1 MKRRHIL
8 GIGACAA
15 LPVFATRAAA
25 QAKPLTIVVGYGAGS
40 SVDLVARRTAERLG
54 PILKRTVLVENKT
67 GAGGQLAL
75 TAIAAGPADGSLVA
89 FTAPAPLTIFPATYD
104 RLPYEAKDFVA
115 VGATCSV
122 EAGFVVG
129 SAHPA
134 KTLEEF
140 AKWAKDHPCSI
151 GNPGHATG
159 PHFNV
164 WQFARAAGI
173 DVQHVPY
180 RTIPQLALEVAMG
193 QLNAG
198 FSAMPAF
205 MELIKAGRLRLLAT
219 AGSKRAP
226 LFPQVPTFAELGY
239 TKVQAED
246 WYGFVANARVAQP
259 FRTELADALRNISK
273 DAEYRDAILA
283 MGLIPEY
290 QDTQTLVRRMKADTA
305 KWAEL
310 VKLTGFK
317 SAST

>member
-1 MKRRHIL
+1 
-8 GIGACAA
+8 
-15 LPVFATRAAA
+15 
-25 QAKPLTIVVGYGAGS
+25 
-40 SVDLVARRTAERLG
+40 
-54 PILKRTVLVENKT
+54 
-67 GAGGQLAL
+67 
-75 TAIAAGPADGSLVA
+75 VA

-104 RLPYEAKDFVA
+104 RLPYEAKEFVA
-115 VGATCSV
+115 IGATCLV

-140 AKWAKDHPCSI
+140 VKWAKDHPCSI

-180 RTIPQLALEVAMG
+180 RTIPQLALEVATG
-193 QLNAG
+193 QLSAG

-226 LFPQVPTFAELGY
+226 LFPQVSTFAELGY
-239 TKVQAED
+239 PKVQAED
-246 WYGFVANARVAQP
+246 WYGFVANARVARP
-259 FRTELADALRNISK
+259 FRIELAGALRTISK
-273 DAEYRDAILA
+273 DPEYRDAIVA

-290 QDTQTLVRRMKADTA
+290 QDPPTLAQRMKADTT